1 MILRCVKT
9 DQQEK
14 NVKDRRQRNKKF
26 SALAFISLSDHH
38 LCFPDCVVRLRL
50 FHNTRLC
57 RLALMVSREVI
68 FSLFSPFITKLTYP
82 LCFVHDLRFQ
92 LAQSIW
98 DYYQTNE
105 ESRHWKLIES
115 CRSDPGFYCFC
126 YRQKFTAIGNA
137 IHAILLP
144 LWGTKLSSYEIYQ
157 RINMLRHQ

>member
-1 MILRCVKT
+1 MMILRCVKT

-92 LAQSIW
+92 LAQSI
-98 DYYQTNE
+98 
-105 ESRHWKLIES
+105 
-115 CRSDPGFYCFC
+115 
-126 YRQKFTAIGNA
+126 
-137 IHAILLP
+137 
-144 LWGTKLSSYEIYQ
+144 
-157 RINMLRHQ
+157 